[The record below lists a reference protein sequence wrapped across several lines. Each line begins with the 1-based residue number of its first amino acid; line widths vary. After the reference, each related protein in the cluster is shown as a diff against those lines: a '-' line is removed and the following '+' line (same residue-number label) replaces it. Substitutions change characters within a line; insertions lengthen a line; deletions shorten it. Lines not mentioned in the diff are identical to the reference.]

1 MAKIGLIQVD
11 NKMDGDIEARQNALI
26 DLGTKCLEE
35 GADLVFFPEAFQYV
49 KHREIVQNKD
59 QLRKVET
66 AWQERCAALARKY
79 HAYVV
84 PWDYHVDENGAVYNS
99 SYILDR
105 EGRFVGRYCKCNLTS
120 NEMKRGLAHGME
132 YPVFD
137 LDIGR
142 VGIIICFDNYF
153 PEAAA
158 SLGNK
163 GAQLVLYPLYG
174 DTLKP
179 QWEMKLRTRAI
190 DHSLYMA
197 SCQLDPKWDI
207 AYTGIVDPVGNVIA
221 RLDAQVRLAW
231 LRTTLLVLLLN
242 TGDRLSDLVLIEHLA
257 LFVPFYLSFLSLIST
272 GVGHTRNI
280 LYLLLYPRTQKSARC
295 V

>member
-11 NKMDGDIEARQNALI
+11 NKMPYDIKKRQDSLI
-26 DLGTKCLEE
+26 ELGTRCLED

-49 KHREIVQNKD
+49 RN
-59 QLRKVET
+59 RKVIFDTQRLVGISEE
-66 AWQERCAALARKY
+66 WQKRCAELARKY

-84 PWDYHVDENGAVYNS
+84 PWDYYVGEDGRVRNS

-105 EGRFVGRYCKCNLTS
+105 DGNFIGRYCKCNLTAS
-120 NEMKRGLAHGME
+120 EQKKGLVHGTE
-132 YPVFD
+132 YAVFD

-158 SLGNK
+158 SLGNS
-163 GAQLVLYPLYG
+163 GAQLILYPLYG

-197 SCQLDPKWDI
+197 SCQLDPFWDI
-207 AYTGIVDPVGNVIA
+207 AYTGIVDPEGNVIEK
-221 RLDAQVRLAW
+221 LDSANSYRVVEIEMGKTVRTNTSATPSCSEDLREYLHKCRNYRSYGALASEG
-231 LRTTLLVLLLN
+231 TTPKEWN
-242 TGDRLSDLVLIEHLA
+242 EIFENFDKI
-257 LFVPFYLSFLSLIST
+257 
-272 GVGHTRNI
+272 
-280 LYLLLYPRTQKSARC
+280 
-295 V
+295 

>member
-11 NKMDGDIEARQNALI
+11 NRMPYNIKERQDALI
-26 DLGTKCLEE
+26 ELGIKCLDE

-49 KHREIVQNKD
+49 GNREVVFDIRR
-59 QLRKVET
+59 LRDISDR
-66 AWQERCAALARKY
+66 WQERCAELARKY

-84 PWDYHVDENGAVYNS
+84 PWDYYAGEDGKVRNS

-105 EGRFVGRYCKCNLTS
+105 DGNFVGRYCKCNLTAS
-120 NEMKRGLAHGME
+120 EQKKGLVHGTE
-132 YPVFD
+132 YAVFD

-142 VGIIICFDNYF
+142 IGIIICFDNYF
-153 PEAAA
+153 PESVA
-158 SLGNK
+158 SLGNN

-197 SCQLDPKWDI
+197 SCQLDPFWDV
-207 AYTGIVDPVGNVIA
+207 AYTGIVDPEGNVIDK
-221 RLDAQVRLAW
+221 LDKVNSYRVVDIEIGKTVRTNTSATPSCSEDLREYLHKCRNYSSFASLATKGTEDKEW
-231 LRTTLLVLLLN
+231 EEIFEN
-242 TGDRLSDLVLIEHLA
+242 FDRI
-257 LFVPFYLSFLSLIST
+257 
-272 GVGHTRNI
+272 
-280 LYLLLYPRTQKSARC
+280 
-295 V
+295 

>member
-11 NKMDGDIEARQNALI
+11 NKMDGDMEARQNALI

-105 EGRFVGRYCKCNLTS
+105 EGHFVGRYCKCNLTS

-142 VGIIICFDNYF
+142 VGMIICFDNYF

-207 AYTGIVDPVGNVIA
+207 AYTGIVDPEGNVIA
-221 RLDAQVRLAW
+221 RLDAINTYTVVDADLGKAVW
-231 LRTTLLVLLLN
+231 SNTSANPPHGEDLREYLHKCRNYRSYGALTTEG
-242 TGDRLSDLVLIEHLA
+242 TAPKEWQEI
-257 LFVPFYLSFLSLIST
+257 FYT
-272 GVGHTRNI
+272 ERP
-280 LYLLLYPRTQKSARC
+280 YQEEK
-295 V
+295 

>member
-1 MAKIGLIQVD
+1 MAKIGLIQID
-11 NKMDGDIEARQNALI
+11 NSMSGEISDRQDKLIE
-26 DLGTKCLEE
+26 LGSKCLKE

-49 KHREIVQNKD
+49 AHRDIVKEPERLKD
-59 QLRKVET
+59 IADR
-66 AWQERCAALARKY
+66 WQERCARLAREY
-79 HAYVV
+79 HSYVV
-84 PWDYHVDENGAVYNS
+84 PWDYYVGEDGRVRNS
-99 SYILDR
+99 AYILDR
-105 EGRFVGRYCKCNLTS
+105 NGNFIGRYCKCNLTV
-120 NEMKRGLAHGME
+120 NEMQNGIVHGTE

-153 PEAAA
+153 PEAVA

-197 SCQLDPKWDI
+197 SCQLSPLWDI
-207 AYTGIVDPVGNVIA
+207 AYTGIADPEGNVIA
-221 RLDAQVRLAW
+221 KLDAVDTYRVVDIDIGRSVWSNTYANYPNGED
-231 LRTTLLVLLLN
+231 LREYLHKCRNYKSCVS
-242 TGDRLSDLVLIEHLA
+242 LSEEGTPPKEWDE
-257 LFVPFYLSFLSLIST
+257 
-272 GVGHTRNI
+272 I
-280 LYLLLYPRTQKSARC
+280 LYKEKP
-295 V
+295 

>member
-11 NKMDGDIEARQNALI
+11 NKMVCDIEKRQNSLI
-26 DLGTKCLEE
+26 ELGTKCLEE

-49 KHREIVQNKD
+49 GNRQVVREPDRMKEIAEEWK
-59 QLRKVET
+59 
-66 AWQERCAALARKY
+66 ERCAALARIY

-84 PWDYHVDENGAVYNS
+84 PWDYYVGEDGRVRNS

-105 EGRFVGRYCKCNLTS
+105 EGEFVGRYCKCNLTAS
-120 NEMKRGLAHGME
+120 ELKRGLVQGTD

-158 SLGNK
+158 ALGNR
-163 GAQLVLYPLYG
+163 GAQLILYPLYG

-197 SCQLDPKWDI
+197 SCQLDPFWDI
-207 AYTGIVDPVGNVIA
+207 AYTGMVDPEGNVISKLESA
-221 RLDAQVRLAW
+221 NSYRVVDIEMGREVRTNTSLTPSCSEDLREYLHKCRNYRSYTALATEG
-231 LRTTLLVLLLN
+231 TTPKAWEEIFEN
-242 TGDRLSDLVLIEHLA
+242 YDRI
-257 LFVPFYLSFLSLIST
+257 
-272 GVGHTRNI
+272 G
-280 LYLLLYPRTQKSARC
+280 K
-295 V
+295 

>member
-1 MAKIGLIQVD
+1 MPRQVTR
-11 NKMDGDIEARQNALI
+11 E
-26 DLGTKCLEE
+26 
-35 GADLVFFPEAFQYV
+35 PERLKRIA
-49 KHREIVQNKD
+49 E
-59 QLRKVET
+59 

-84 PWDYHVDENGAVYNS
+84 PWDYYVGEDGRVRNS

-105 EGRFVGRYCKCNLTS
+105 EGAFVGRYCKCNLTAS
-120 NEMKRGLAHGME
+120 KQKNGIVHGTD

-158 SLGNK
+158 ALGNR
-163 GAQLVLYPLYG
+163 GAELILYPLYG

-197 SCQLDPKWDI
+197 SCQLDLFRDV
-207 AYTGIVDPVGNVIA
+207 AYTGTVDPEGNVIA
-221 RLDAQVRLAW
+221 KLDSANSYCVVDIEMGREVRTNTSAISGCSEDLREYLHEYLHKCRNYSSYTSLTTQGTGPKAW
-231 LRTTLLVLLLN
+231 EEIFEN
-242 TGDRLSDLVLIEHLA
+242 YDKI
-257 LFVPFYLSFLSLIST
+257 
-272 GVGHTRNI
+272 
-280 LYLLLYPRTQKSARC
+280 
-295 V
+295 

>member
-11 NKMDGDIEARQNALI
+11 NEMVFDIGARQDVLMT
-26 DLGTKCLEE
+26 LGENCLKE

-49 KHREIVQNKD
+49 RNRDVLRQPDRLKEIAD
-59 QLRKVET
+59 
-66 AWQERCAALARKY
+66 AWHLRCAELARKY

-84 PWDYHVDENGAVYNS
+84 PWDYYVGENGKIRNS

-105 EGRFVGRYCKCNLTS
+105 DGNFVGRYCKCNITAS
-120 NEMKRGLAHGME
+120 EQKKGLVPGTE
-132 YPVFD
+132 YPVFQ
-137 LDIGR
+137 LDFGR

-190 DHSLYMA
+190 DHSMYMA
-197 SCQLDPKWDI
+197 SCQLSPFWDI
-207 AYTGIVDPVGNVIA
+207 AYTGMVDPEGNVVTK
-221 RLDAQVRLAW
+221 LDTVNAFRVVEIEMGKVVRTNTSDTPTCSEDLREYMHKCRNYNSYVSLASEGTAPKEW
-231 LRTTLLVLLLN
+231 EEIFEN
-242 TGDRLSDLVLIEHLA
+242 FDKIM
-257 LFVPFYLSFLSLIST
+257 
-272 GVGHTRNI
+272 
-280 LYLLLYPRTQKSARC
+280 
-295 V
+295 

>member
-11 NKMDGDIEARQNALI
+11 NKMSYDIKKRQDSLI
-26 DLGTKCLEE
+26 ELGTKCLED

-49 KHREIVQNKD
+49 QNREVIFDTQRLIGIAD
-59 QLRKVET
+59 E
-66 AWQERCAALARKY
+66 WQERCAELARKY

-84 PWDYHVDENGAVYNS
+84 PWDYYVGEDGRVRNS

-105 EGRFVGRYCKCNLTS
+105 DGNFIGRYCKCNLTAS
-120 NEMKRGLAHGME
+120 EQKKGLVHGTE
-132 YPVFD
+132 YVVFD

-158 SLGNK
+158 SLGNS
-163 GAQLVLYPLYG
+163 GAQLILYPLYG

-197 SCQLDPKWDI
+197 SCQLDPFWDI
-207 AYTGIVDPVGNVIA
+207 AYTGIVDPEGNVIEK
-221 RLDAQVRLAW
+221 LDSANSYRVVEIEMGKTVRTNTSATPSCSEDLREYLHKCRNYRSYGALASEGTMPKEW
-231 LRTTLLVLLLN
+231 N
-242 TGDRLSDLVLIEHLA
+242 EIFENFDKI
-257 LFVPFYLSFLSLIST
+257 
-272 GVGHTRNI
+272 
-280 LYLLLYPRTQKSARC
+280 
-295 V
+295 